1 MFRRAFGR
9 ASRRQFVKGSLAV
22 AAAAPFWPQL
32 GRAQDRQVN
41 VYNWDTYI
49 GPETLGNFSAAT
61 GIDVRY
67 DLYADNAE
75 MFARFREGNPGYDI
89 IVPTNDFAQ
98 RMILADLIQ
107 PLDKSRIPNFSNIDP
122 RFQDTVFDPGR
133 EHTIPYFWGTI
144 GIGYRK
150 SAVSPLPRSWG
161 IIFDQSE
168 PYADRISWLSEPAD
182 VIHPAM
188 KYLGY
193 SINSGDPA
201 QINEAVDLLIRSK
214 NNIRSIAGD
223 NGQDL
228 LLSGEVDLALEYN
241 GDVLQVMEED
251 DELSFLTPQE
261 GTILWEDSMAI
272 PTGAPHPE
280 AAHEFINY
288 ILQADVHAAIAEFV
302 YYALPNAAAR
312 QLMSEAYLSNPAIFP
327 PEAVLDRSEV
337 ALYLGEDVN
346 RMMNEGMTRL
356 RAA

>member
-1 MFRRAFGR
+1 MVRRTRAR
-9 ASRRQFVKGSLAV
+9 ASRRQLLKGTLAV
-22 AAAAPFWPQL
+22 AAAAPFWPRF

-49 GPETLGNFSAAT
+49 GPDTLTAFSAAT

-75 MFARFREGNPGYDI
+75 MFARFREGNPGYDV

-122 RFQDTVFDPGR
+122 RFQDTMFDRGR
-133 EHTIPYFWGTI
+133 VHTIPYFWGTI
-144 GIGYRK
+144 GLGYRR
-150 SAVSPLPRSWG
+150 SAILPAPRSWG
-161 IIFDQSE
+161 VIFDQSE
-168 PYADRISWLSEPAD
+168 PYAGRVSWLSEPQD
-182 VIHPAM
+182 LIHPAM
-188 KYLGY
+188 KYLGF
-193 SINSGDPA
+193 SINSGSPEEIDA
-201 QINEAVDLLIRSK
+201 AVELLIRSK
-214 NNIRSIAGD
+214 RNVRSIAGD

-251 DELSFLTPQE
+251 DDLSFINPQE
-261 GTILWEDSMAI
+261 GAILWEDSMAI

-280 AAHEFINY
+280 AAHDFINY
-288 ILQADVHAAIAEFV
+288 ILQADVHAAIADFV
-302 YYALPNAAAR
+302 YYALPNAAAK
-312 QLMSEAYLSNPAIFP
+312 QLMSADYLSNPAIFP
-327 PEAVLDRSEV
+327 TDEVLDRSEV

-346 RMMNEGMTRL
+346 RLMNQGITRV